1 MRRRRA
7 PGTNGTARGA
17 QAPAGAAGTWEMRG
31 WSGGGRGLPHGPC
44 EPGGCEK
51 QGIVGGRTL
60 TQRCAV
66 ARMRNAA
73 ANRASPRGTGR
84 ECRERARRDRRN
96 AFWQGV
102 AAATSNALWDTWGH
116 GGHKMGLWDTWDT
129 AGRSVWIVGLIGAWR
144 CKDWTVGAEE
154 PVGRSNGTHWPC

>member
-1 MRRRRA
+1 
-7 PGTNGTARGA
+7 
-17 QAPAGAAGTWEMRG
+17 
-31 WSGGGRGLPHGPC
+31 
-44 EPGGCEK
+44 
-51 QGIVGGRTL
+51 
-60 TQRCAV
+60 
-66 ARMRNAA
+66 MRNAA

-154 PVGRSNGTHWPC
+154 PVGRSNVMWDTLAMLAERLNCGTHRDMAAKRLDCGSGGACWRKQCIVGNMEHGGNVCGS